1 MFSILIN
8 SMIKNGKIFY
18 ELCLI
23 PTERCNLN
31 CTYCL
36 VNKTAG
42 HSMSFDTAREQIDRM
57 MHERGDFAGY
67 EVSFMGGE
75 PFLAF
80 PLIKKVVEYCHETYG
95 RKAIRFSTVT
105 NGTLVHREIQ
115 QWLVDHRDCFF
126 PTVSVDGEKA
136 THDAHRCGSFDRIDL
151 DFFASYEAPVANMV
165 VSPLSLSALEENVKF
180 LESRGFYVKTFLE
193 EGTGWRNEHLPLF
206 ADSLM
211 RLITYYLE
219 KPEAMPTT
227 MLSNS
232 LYLLM
237 DEDKPMACEKEAYSY
252 AVDTFGNRYD
262 CHRCMPF
269 EQNPDLPIPAKYINN
284 LGRVKYI
291 NDACRYCFIS
301 YMCNACPAS
310 NAARIERPEL
320 ADVYCRQR
328 KVLYRAQA
336 YFYLMALDSGKNHR
350 FINRMSGNK
359 LRKTVE
365 AAKIILQTIDS
376 AHSF

>member
-1 MFSILIN
+1 M
-8 SMIKNGKIFY
+8 
-18 ELCLI
+18 
-23 PTERCNLN
+23 N
-31 CTYCL
+31 CIYCL
-36 VNKTAG
+36 VDKTSARN
-42 HSMSFDTAREQIDRM
+42 MDFATAREQIDRM
-57 MHERGDFAGY
+57 MHENGDFAGY

-80 PLIKKVVEYCHETYG
+80 PLIKEIVEYCHATYG

-105 NGTLVHREIQ
+105 NGTLVHGDIQ
-115 QWLVDHRDCFF
+115 QWLVDHRDCFY
-126 PTVSVDGEKA
+126 PTLSIDGEKA
-136 THDAHRCGSFDRIDL
+136 THDAQRCGSFDRIDL
-151 DFFASYEAPVANMV
+151 GFFASYEAPIANMV
-165 VSPLSLSALEENVKF
+165 VTPRSLPVLVENVKF

-193 EGTGWRNEHLPLF
+193 EGSGWKNEHLPLL

-211 RLITYYLE
+211 RLITHYLE
-219 KPEAMPTT
+219 TPEAMPTT
-227 MLSNS
+227 ILANS

-237 DEDKPMACEKEAYSY
+237 DEDKPEACEMEAYSY

-269 EQNPDLPIPAKYINN
+269 EQNTDLPIPEEYIHN
-284 LGRVKYI
+284 LGAPKHI
-291 NDACRYCFIS
+291 NGACRDCFIS

-310 NAARIERPEL
+310 NAVRIGRPEL

-336 YFYLMALDSGKNHR
+336 YFYLMALDSDKNHR
-350 FINRMSGNK
+350 FITRMSGNK
-359 LRKTVE
+359 LRKTVA
-365 AAKIILQTIDS
+365 AAKKILQTIDS